1 MKSVNL
7 KYFIRKALDKTG
19 EKMLRKMLI
28 LFLGII
34 SIVTV
39 YETNNQVYAQEKAK
53 ITICSFKNYFKGD
66 NINLGEGEYIKTVTD
81 SKFVVFYVENK
92 DYNKASLE
100 AMNLNN
106 LEKNYGKGLFTEE
119 TGEDGIVEISNV
131 DDGAYY
137 IVELEKKEG
146 GYIKKKTL
154 LVY

>member
-66 NINLGEGEYIKTVTD
+66 NINLGEGEYIKAVTY
-81 SKFVVFYVENK
+81 SKFGVFYVENK

-100 AMNLNN
+100 AMNLSN
-106 LEKNYGKGLFTEE
+106 LEKKSLSSDY
-119 TGEDGIVEISNV
+119 
-131 DDGAYY
+131 
-137 IVELEKKEG
+137 
-146 GYIKKKTL
+146 
-154 LVY
+154 LV